1 MAIPEIILLKET
13 LIYQEIL
20 AGLLVFQDNLPD
32 LEVQF
37 KEVQV
42 QQEVLQVL
50 DEQETKHITIPQQ
63 VFVIRL
69 M

>member
-1 MAIPEIILLKET
+1 MVIPEIILLKET

-20 AGLLVFQDNLPD
+20 VGLLVLQDNLPD

-42 QQEVLQVL
+42 QQEAPQAW
-50 DEQETKHITIPQQ
+50 DEQETKHITIHQQ

>member
-1 MAIPEIILLKET
+1 MVIPEIILLKET

-20 AGLLVFQDNLPD
+20 IGLLELRDNLPG

>member
-1 MAIPEIILLKET
+1 MIIPEIILLKET

-20 AGLLVFQDNLPD
+20 IGLLELRDNLPG

-42 QQEVLQVL
+42 QQEALQAW
-50 DEQETKHITIPQQ
+50 DEQETKHITIHQR